1 LTSGDDC
8 RCIGRVAARL
18 VGAVPNAVA
27 EVWVGA
33 EAGDV
38 VGSTAEGLCLTQH
51 VGDAGFATGGEV
63 VERAQV
69 LGEPEGSEESRG
81 DDEDLH
87 LGGVE
92 EVTE

>member
-1 LTSGDDC
+1 
-8 RCIGRVAARL
+8 
-18 VGAVPNAVA
+18 
-27 EVWVGA
+27 
-33 EAGDV
+33 
-38 VGSTAEGLCLTQH
+38 LCLTQH

-87 LGGVE
+87 LGGME

>member
-1 LTSGDDC
+1 
-8 RCIGRVAARL
+8 
-18 VGAVPNAVA
+18 
-27 EVWVGA
+27 
-33 EAGDV
+33 
-38 VGSTAEGLCLTQH
+38 LCLTQH
-51 VGDAGFATGGEV
+51 VGDAGFAAGREI

-87 LGGVE
+87 LGGME